1 MGKLLIMKKN
11 PIMNEEFKLLLLF
24 FKTINEEFKLS
35 PMQIFFFV
43 HFNKTLDNNNMV
55 TTSTIF
61 ELK

>member
-1 MGKLLIMKKN
+1 MEKLLIMKKN

-35 PMQIFFFV
+35 PMQFFFL
-43 HFNKTLDNNNMV
+43 HFNKTLDNNMV
-55 TTSTIF
+55 ITSTIF